1 MVKLLC
7 DPSEMLCVYSELPLI
22 RTPEMWPPLYSG
34 HSEESQS
41 ITPEMS
47 NQDTSTGPKGGQI
60 RGSSLYV
67 RLIPVVNNV
76 AIVNSYI

>member
-1 MVKLLC
+1 MYTVN
-7 DPSEMLCVYSELPLI
+7 SLI
-22 RTPEMWPPLYSG
+22 RTPEIWPPLYSG
-34 HSEESQS
+34 HSEKSQS